1 MKRTIGNL
9 ELQSQFGNFIALERL
24 HLEKA
29 DPTEECLD
37 FKKSMNQQHLRC
49 IYSVLS
55 VSLYVSLSVVP
66 VIQYRK
72 NIGKWPFRV
81 REGILKCLLQSMNF
95 FYIYNIYQLGHFIFI
110 SFQQDLEG

>member
-1 MKRTIGNL
+1 MERTIGNL

-49 IYSVLS
+49 IYSV
-55 VSLYVSLSVVP
+55 
-66 VIQYRK
+66 
-72 NIGKWPFRV
+72 
-81 REGILKCLLQSMNF
+81 
-95 FYIYNIYQLGHFIFI
+95 QLGHFIFI
-110 SFQQDLEG
+110 SFPKAPESDSVLCQSSGQDLGK